1 MNFDDPTVLGVYLE
15 ITNRGISAEW
25 LAKKIGINRSTI
37 YKRMNRPET
46 FKLDELR
53 AISKVLRIDIGELV
67 RGRR

>member
-1 MNFDDPTVLGVYLE
+1 MRFDDPIVKKIYIAVTNME
-15 ITNRGISAEW
+15 INLDE
-25 LAKKIGINRSTI
+25 LAKQIHTNRSTI

-53 AISKVLRIDIGELV
+53 AISKVLGIEIGELV